1 MYPNGATCL
10 PEVCCFSYH
19 YKKPATGCWSSTKWI
34 SSSTHRNIT
43 CTLGIKQQPITQF
56 FNLATDLQNNRTMNE
71 SGSKNL
77 QHNRIM
83 NESESKNYHIIE
95 IMTTIKIDSSKL
107 NKQKIQTAQK
117 IM

>member
-1 MYPNGATCL
+1 M
-10 PEVCCFSYH
+10 
-19 YKKPATGCWSSTKWI
+19 GCWSSTKWI

-56 FNLATDLQNNRTMNE
+56 FNLATDLQNNR
-71 SGSKNL
+71 
-77 QHNRIM
+77 IM

-95 IMTTIKIDSSKL
+95 LMTTIKIDSSKL

>member
-1 MYPNGATCL
+1 L
-10 PEVCCFSYH
+10 LF
-19 YKKPATGCWSSTKWI
+19 KPATGCWSSTKWI

-56 FNLATDLQNNRTMNE
+56 FNLATDLQNNR
-71 SGSKNL
+71 
-77 QHNRIM
+77 IM

-95 IMTTIKIDSSKL
+95 LMTTIKIDSSKL

>member
-1 MYPNGATCL
+1 
-10 PEVCCFSYH
+10 
-19 YKKPATGCWSSTKWI
+19 
-34 SSSTHRNIT
+34 
-43 CTLGIKQQPITQF
+43 
-56 FNLATDLQNNRTMNE
+56 MNE

-77 QHNRIM
+77 QHNRIK

-95 IMTTIKIDSSKL
+95 VMTTIKIDSSKL